1 MPQSLKFR
9 FIEIKGGI
17 SEGRYSNNQQSRSK
31 QHQSEQLP
39 GQHSQGRRSKQKSHG
54 EASQSQ
60 GTNSRSPHR
69 KESEDQAPRRQ
80 RPPSQQSRDGSSKSE
95 GWKLDPV
102 TKETLQEYRRQV
114 KSRKEAK
121 TGENASSIEPSQS
134 TSIETPEVR
143 PEKVP
148 RQSKKTNKR
157 GHDQEGSP
165 RELDKR
171 QSGKHSAG

>member
-1 MPQSLKFR
+1 MSQPLKFQ
-9 FIEIKGGI
+9 FIEFKDGI
-17 SEGRYSNNQQSRSK
+17 SEGRYSDNRQSRSK
-31 QHQSEQLP
+31 QPQSEQLP
-39 GQHSQGRRSKQKSHG
+39 SQHSQGKPSKQKSHD

-60 GTNSRSPHR
+60 GTNSRSPCR
-69 KESEDQAPRRQ
+69 KESEDQPPRRQ
-80 RPPSQQSRDGSSKSE
+80 QPPSQQSRGGLSKSE

-121 TGENASSIEPSQS
+121 RGENTSSIEPSQS
-134 TSIETPEVR
+134 VSIETPEVR

-148 RQSKKTNKR
+148 RQSSKTNKR

-171 QSGKHSAG
+171 PSGKRRAG